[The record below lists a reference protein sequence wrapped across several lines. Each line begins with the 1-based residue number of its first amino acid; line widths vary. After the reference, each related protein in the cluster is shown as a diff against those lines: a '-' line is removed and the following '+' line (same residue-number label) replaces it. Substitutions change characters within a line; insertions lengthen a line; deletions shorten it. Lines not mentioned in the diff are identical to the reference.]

1 MGKGRSCAFT
11 NVIMMQARWP
21 QLGTRCCASTKGKH
35 ASANILK

>member
-21 QLGTRCCASTKGKH
+21 QEGKH